1 MSNQYPG
8 RGPSDDDN
16 SAPQTSG
23 NNWDYGRR
31 EPQYG
36 SQNDPYAC
44 PSDPYEQHYGGPAYQ
59 QYPNQRGP
67 VPGKGMAITALVLGI
82 VAIVLCLIPF
92 IGFVSM
98 VGGLAAIVLGI
109 IALVKKKPGKGM
121 SIAGIIL
128 GALGMIIAI
137 LVTAATIAFIGT
149 GVEAVSEERV
159 VEYSAT
165 SSGDASVEYFDGDGD
180 TTEQISGNW
189 NEEVT
194 FTGPPLSTLTVQ
206 AADASDS
213 TAEVSCKVVVN
224 GETVSE
230 NSASGAGATA
240 ICLGIDFGIS
250 EN

>member
-8 RGPSDDDN
+8 GNPSDNDN

-23 NNWDYGRR
+23 NNDGYGGQQ
-31 EPQYG
+31 PQYG
-36 SQNDPYAC
+36 SHNDPYAR

-59 QYPNQRGP
+59 QYPSQRGP
-67 VPGKGMAITALVLGI
+67 EPGKAMAITALVLGI
-82 VAIVLCLIPF
+82 VAVVLCLIPF
-92 IGFVSM
+92 IGFVSI
-98 VGGLAAIVLGI
+98 VGGLAAVILGI

-121 SIAGIIL
+121 SIAGIIM

-137 LVTAATIAFIGT
+137 IITALTFAFIGT
-149 GVEAVSEERV
+149 GLEAVSEERV

-165 SSGDASVEYFDGDGD
+165 TSGDASVEYFDGNAD
-180 TTEQISGNW
+180 TTEQISGDW
-189 NEEVT
+189 SEEIT

-206 AADASDS
+206 AADSSDS
-213 TAEVSCKVVVN
+213 AAEVSCKVVVN